1 MALGNI
7 LHEHPG
13 KWVGTDGMCQRWIKS
28 EILFRF
34 VGRQTMTGR
43 DIRDFVKRATSRHE

>member
-13 KWVGTDGMCQRWIKS
+13 KWVVTDGMCQGWIKS
-28 EILFRF
+28 EISLSLLER
-34 VGRQTMTGR
+34 VMMAGR
-43 DIRDFVKRATSRHE
+43 DFTDYVKRGTSRHE